1 FYEPSVCA
9 LGLYDAFT
17 CTRSEP
23 ATVIGLMSGTSH
35 DAIASA
41 AARLWSERDT
51 PVRPP
56 LGRISG
62 PDPAALRDQTAAA
75 LPPASTTMEA
85 VCRLDTGIGHAFA
98 EVAARAAEELTGG
111 GAELVVSHGQT
122 LYHWVEDGTVR
133 GTLQLGQP
141 AWIAERT

>member
-1 FYEPSVCA
+1 
-9 LGLYDAFT
+9 
-17 CTRSEP
+17 
-23 ATVIGLMSGTSH
+23 MSGPSH
-35 DAIASA
+35 DAVAAA
-41 AARLWSERDT
+41 AARLWSEDDT
-51 PVRPP
+51 LVLQP
-56 LGRISG
+56 LGMISE
-62 PDPAALRDQTAAA
+62 PYPAALRDQIAAA

-133 GTLQLGQP
+133 GTDRKSTRLNSSHV
-141 AWIAERT
+141 ASSY

>member
-1 FYEPSVCA
+1 
-9 LGLYDAFT
+9 
-17 CTRSEP
+17 
-23 ATVIGLMSGTSH
+23 
-35 DAIASA
+35 
-41 AARLWSERDT
+41 
-51 PVRPP
+51 
-56 LGRISG
+56 
-62 PDPAALRDQTAAA
+62 
-75 LPPASTTMEA
+75 MEA

-141 AWIAERT
+141 AWIAERTGTTVVAALRSRDVATGGQGAPLVSDIDALWLSGRRPAAVNLGGLGNTTVHGPRPPT